1 MDNNIKKEFEEKIQ
15 YLENKI
21 KSLEIEASRDYQ
33 KYLNNEIKYKDKIE
47 NLESE
52 INSLL
57 NRLSEIKNE
66 ADFQHEN
73 YFYNIPAFSKIKQIA
88 EDAIYYAKL

>member
-1 MDNNIKKEFEEKIQ
+1 MNKELEEKIQ

-21 KSLEIEASRDYQ
+21 KDLEITTSRDYQ

-47 NLESE
+47 NLKSE
-52 INSLL
+52 INRLV

-73 YFYNIPAFSKIKQIA
+73 YFYKISAFSKIKRIA
-88 EDAIYYAKL
+88 EDAIYYTEL

>member
-15 YLENKI
+15 Y
-21 KSLEIEASRDYQ
+21 
-33 KYLNNEIKYKDKIE
+33 
-47 NLESE
+47 LESE

-73 YFYNIPAFSKIKQIA
+73 YFYKIPAFSKIKQIA